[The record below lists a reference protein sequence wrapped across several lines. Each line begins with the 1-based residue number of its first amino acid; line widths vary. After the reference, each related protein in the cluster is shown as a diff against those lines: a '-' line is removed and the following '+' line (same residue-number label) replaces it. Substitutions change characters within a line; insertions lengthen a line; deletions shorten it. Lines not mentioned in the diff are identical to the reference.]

1 MDDNYWG
8 TNLTAFGANILL
20 SGQNNFR
27 QIPNRS
33 NQKYTVN
40 RNRANSSSQFFSNK
54 LVFTL
59 CGSAKLTELR
69 AKVEGTLFWQYG
81 ANLSALRL
89 Q

>member
-8 TNLTAFGANILL
+8 TNLTAFG
-20 SGQNNFR
+20 SNNFR
-27 QIPNRS
+27 QIPYRS

-40 RNRANSSSQFFSNK
+40 RNRANNSSQFFSNK

-59 CGSAKLTELR
+59 CGAAKLTERR
-69 AKVEGTLFWQYG
+69 AEVEGILFGHYG
-81 ANLSALRL
+81 ANLSAHRL